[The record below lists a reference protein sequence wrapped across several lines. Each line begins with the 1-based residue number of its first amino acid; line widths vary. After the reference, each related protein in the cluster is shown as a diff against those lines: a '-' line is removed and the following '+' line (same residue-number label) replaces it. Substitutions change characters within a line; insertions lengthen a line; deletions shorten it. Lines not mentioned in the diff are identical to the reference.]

1 MTPLRLLLIEDHADD
16 AVLLARALADGGF
29 APEVERVTTE
39 AALRA
44 ALARGPWDA
53 VLADYRLPRFDGL
66 AALRVATAM
75 DPDLPVL
82 IVSGAEDE
90 TFIVE
95 ALRAGAWDF
104 IVKERLVRLAP
115 ALRRALDEAAVR
127 RERRRAETNLER
139 SLRRFELLARSAEQL
154 LQSAHPQAEVES
166 LCGRVMALLDCQCFF
181 NYLVE
186 PAAGRLRLNAC
197 AGIPPE
203 AVRQIE
209 WLDYGVTV
217 CGAAARDN
225 CPIVTERVQE
235 TPDPRIALVKSYGV
249 RAYACYPL
257 LGPGGAVIGTLSFGT
272 KRRDTFSAE
281 DLALMKAVTDQV
293 ATAMTRLRHEQEL
306 RNRERLLETVLDTL
320 PVGVAVLDTAGKV
333 TRINTRYSAI
343 WRGTATTLPLP
354 VNVEGARPFL
364 GWWAESGEPVAPEQW
379 ASARALLGE
388 ASLNEVITIQR
399 FDGTRGTVL
408 NSASPLRDA
417 AGRITGAVAALQDI
431 SALRELQE
439 RERRMLYIVAHDLRA
454 PATIISG
461 HLELLT
467 DALPDRAALRP
478 TLDALRRAL
487 RRMHLMVDQLTEL
500 TRLADGPVAL
510 AVQPVALPAFLADF
524 LRRVGAVLDTGRV
537 TLQLPEALPPVAA
550 DAAALERVF
559 THLLSNALKYSDG
572 PVRVSAVPAGDAVAI
587 AVVDQG
593 QGIAPTDLPHLF
605 ERFYR
610 TESRRAEGLGLGLYL
625 TKLLVDAMGGRMA
638 VDSTLG
644 QGSAFTVTL
653 PVAAEPPA
661 V

>member
-1 MTPLRLLLIEDHADD
+1 
-16 AVLLARALADGGF
+16 
-29 APEVERVTTE
+29 
-39 AALRA
+39 
-44 ALARGPWDA
+44 
-53 VLADYRLPRFDGL
+53 
-66 AALRVATAM
+66 
-75 DPDLPVL
+75 
-82 IVSGAEDE
+82 
-90 TFIVE
+90 
-95 ALRAGAWDF
+95 
-104 IVKERLVRLAP
+104 
-115 ALRRALDEAAVR
+115 
-127 RERRRAETNLER
+127 
-139 SLRRFELLARSAEQL
+139 
-154 LQSAHPQAEVES
+154 
-166 LCGRVMALLDCQCFF
+166 
-181 NYLVE
+181 
-186 PAAGRLRLNAC
+186 
-197 AGIPPE
+197 
-203 AVRQIE
+203 
-209 WLDYGVTV
+209 
-217 CGAAARDN
+217 
-225 CPIVTERVQE
+225 
-235 TPDPRIALVKSYGV
+235 
-249 RAYACYPL
+249 
-257 LGPGGAVIGTLSFGT
+257 
-272 KRRDTFSAE
+272 
-281 DLALMKAVTDQV
+281 
-293 ATAMTRLRHEQEL
+293 
-306 RNRERLLETVLDTL
+306 
-320 PVGVAVLDTAGKV
+320 
-333 TRINTRYSAI
+333 
-343 WRGTATTLPLP
+343 TTLPLP